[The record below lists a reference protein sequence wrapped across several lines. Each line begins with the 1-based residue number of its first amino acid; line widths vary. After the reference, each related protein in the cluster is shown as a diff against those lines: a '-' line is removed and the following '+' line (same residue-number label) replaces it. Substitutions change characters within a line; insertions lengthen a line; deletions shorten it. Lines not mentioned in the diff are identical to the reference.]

1 MSRNPVIAPRS
12 RSYDIYDRLPEYT
25 RLEYI
30 KVAIGYLTHLRMTL
44 IYFEPGNRLHAHEDS
59 GRVRY
64 TDTTWWIASPTLQ
77 DGENYVAFAVNYLTN
92 CLQSMKPE
100 LFVT

>member
-1 MSRNPVIAPRS
+1 MAT
-12 RSYDIYDRLPEYT
+12 L
-25 RLEYI
+25 
-30 KVAIGYLTHLRMTL
+30 LTLRRTL
-44 IYFEPGNRLHAHEDS
+44 ICFEPGNRFHAHEDS

-64 TDTTWWIASPTLQ
+64 TNTTRWIVSPTLQ
-77 DGENYVAFAVNYLTN
+77 DGENYIAFAVNHLTN